1 MSLLVIHLLAI
12 RAREISAITAEA
24 GDLVIWHSHGERSV
38 IPGWAIWHADTC
50 KKWQEML
57 AVDGIDEAAY
67 ALAGPREIDLY
78 PMKWRGIVV
87 PLAGSLCRIETVD
100 GHVHEF
106 SARNSNLR
114 TTVLTLEIVQAETQ
128 RHLER
133 KAEEARQEQL
143 RTVPEV
149 RRLVLINGA
158 NLTHGVNAQARISG
172 EASNARRVDSEDN
185 VALWEGERGEERGVR
200 GERGGFTDVKGF
212 TANPEEYKMTRIVSQ
227 INEIAE
233 RRQTAYIE
241 HELTSSDMLEKVIT
255 PELKRKC
262 KAQLIRRKA
271 RRFAFGIALLVV
283 AFFLFQL
290 FADMAWHLWSLDKW

>member
-78 PMKWRGIVV
+78 PMKWRGIVS

-185 VALWEGERGEERGVR
+185 VALWEGERGEER
-200 GERGGFTDVKGF
+200 EALCT
-212 TANPEEYKMTRIVSQ
+212 
-227 INEIAE
+227 
-233 RRQTAYIE
+233 
-241 HELTSSDMLEKVIT
+241 IT
-255 PELKRKC
+255 PWAITVLAWQGEVIP
-262 KAQLIRRKA
+262 APA
-271 RRFAFGIALLVV
+271 AAEV
-283 AFFLFQL
+283 AVEPPPAEPAWE
-290 FADMAWHLWSLDKW
+290 ADDDGEPGDEQDDEKPF